1 MGYIEVANLTFSLPG
16 GRTLFADLSFRVP
29 SGRHGAL
36 IGANGVGKT
45 TILRL
50 LAGEEQAQGGAV
62 VLDGTVAYMRQFV
75 GSFDP
80 DATVLDLL
88 LSVAPVRIREAAR
101 ALGRSEDNLS
111 RSPGSSAQFR
121 YAEDLTRWAEIG
133 GYDAEVTWDKCT
145 TAALGLPFTTAS
157 QRRVDTLSG
166 GEQKR
171 LALEAVLR
179 SDADVLLLDEPD
191 NFLDIAGK
199 QWLERE
205 LNDTR
210 KTVLFVSHDRE
221 VLARTASLLVTPEGR
236 SAWTHH
242 GNFHDY
248 TSARLERLERIEEEN
263 RRYKEKHARIVA
275 QIKEFK
281 RRAAMNSKFASRARA
296 AQSKLARYEKEQPR
310 RRPEAQDVRM

>member
-1 MGYIEVANLTFSLPG
+1 MGHIEVANLTFSLPG

-50 LAGEEQAQGGAV
+50 LAGEEKAQGGAV

-101 ALGRSEDNLS
+101 ALGRSENNLS

-121 YAEDLTRWAEIG
+121 YAEDLSRWAEIG
-133 GYDAEVTWDKCT
+133 GYDAEVMWDKCT
-145 TAALGLPFTTAS
+145 TAALGLPFTAAS

-166 GEQKR
+166 GGTSLR
-171 LALEAVLR
+171 CGRAV
-179 SDADVLLLDEPD
+179 V
-191 NFLDIAGK
+191 G
-199 QWLERE
+199 
-205 LNDTR
+205 
-210 KTVLFVSHDRE
+210 
-221 VLARTASLLVTPEGR
+221 
-236 SAWTHH
+236 
-242 GNFHDY
+242 
-248 TSARLERLERIEEEN
+248 
-263 RRYKEKHARIVA
+263 
-275 QIKEFK
+275 
-281 RRAAMNSKFASRARA
+281 RAR
-296 AQSKLARYEKEQPR
+296 QLPRHRRQGMARAGAERY
-310 RRPEAQDVRM
+310 AQDGPLRVA